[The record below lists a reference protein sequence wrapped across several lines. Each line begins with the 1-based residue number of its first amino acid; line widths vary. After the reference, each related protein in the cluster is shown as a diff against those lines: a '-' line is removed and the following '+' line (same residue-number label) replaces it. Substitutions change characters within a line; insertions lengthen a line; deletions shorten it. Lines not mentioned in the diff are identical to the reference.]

1 MSPASDGSPGT
12 PDPASDPALGSGPA
26 AGRLPAVS
34 AGWLPEELDIEQ
46 PPRVSAG
53 KIVTGALSVLLVA
66 AVLAWIL
73 PWATGAQWPQ
83 IIDTLLQAPAWALPA
98 VALLGAGA
106 LALEGLT
113 VRTAVSGSRYSSALL
128 GHTASTGMGL
138 ALPGGS
144 VVGLALMG
152 WILRR
157 AGLAVPVIVTG
168 IIAAS
173 LVEMVIT
180 SILIPVVGLGAY
192 AAGSLLAPAG
202 IALPGAIWAAL
213 LAVLGAVIALALT
226 MVLLRRAVLTSILDR
241 LGDMIPPHISSMAL
255 TQRDALVAMLRR
267 RAVPLVLPT
276 LAARVLQWAAL
287 LVAIDAVGADVPLL
301 LTVAIF
307 ALGRVLSL
315 VPVTPGGAGITE
327 TVGAA
332 ALVALGVGAADAAAA
347 MLLLLIATL
356 VVPLVAGA
364 IAVTVSFVRAP
375 VRRRRA

>member
-1 MSPASDGSPGT
+1 MSPASDGSPDT
-12 PDPASDPALGSGPA
+12 PDPASDPASDPRPAAHPGPA
-26 AGRLPAVS
+26 VGPD
-34 AGWLPEELDIEQ
+34 WLPEELDIEQ
-46 PPRVSAG
+46 PPRISAG
-53 KIVTGALSVLLVA
+53 KVVTGALSVLLVA

-113 VRTAVSGSRYSSALL
+113 VRTAVTGSHYSSALL
-128 GHTASTGMGL
+128 GHTASTGVGL

-157 AGLAVPVIVTG
+157 AGPAVPVIITG

-180 SILIPVVGLGAY
+180 SVLIPLLGLASY
-192 AAGSLLAPAG
+192 AAGSLLAPTG

-213 LAVLGAVIALALT
+213 LAVLGAMIALALT
-226 MVLLRRAVLTSILDR
+226 TVLLRRAVLTSILDR
-241 LGDMIPPHISSMAL
+241 LGDMIPSHLTPMVL
-255 TQRDALVAMLRR
+255 TQRDALVAILRR
-267 RAVPLVLPT
+267 RTVPLVLPT
-276 LAARVLQWAAL
+276 FAARVLQWAAL
-287 LVAIDAVGADVPLL
+287 LVAINAVGADVPLL

-347 MLLLLIATL
+347 MLLLLITTL
-356 VVPLVAGA
+356 VVPLAAGA
-364 IAVTVSFVRAP
+364 MAVTVSFVRAP
-375 VRRRRA
+375 ARRRRA